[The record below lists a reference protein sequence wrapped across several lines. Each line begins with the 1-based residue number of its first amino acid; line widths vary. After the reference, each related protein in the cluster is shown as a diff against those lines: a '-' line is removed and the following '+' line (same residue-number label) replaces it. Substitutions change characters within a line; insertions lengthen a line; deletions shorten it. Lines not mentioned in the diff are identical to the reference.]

1 MDIAAV
7 ALVTLV
13 AGLALGWL
21 SARYR
26 GQRRL
31 AFAEAEVARLDAALR
46 VERATADERAAL
58 AARTDTAL
66 RETFGALSAEAL
78 QRNNEAFV
86 ALAEGRLGMARAAA
100 DGDLAQ
106 RQQAIDSV
114 VGPLRESLDAMQ
126 QQLRTVERDRAG
138 SYSALLEQISTMRQT
153 SEQLRTETAQLV
165 TALRA
170 PQIRGRWGE
179 LQLERAV
186 EAAGLTEHIDYV
198 TQVTAPGEDGVV
210 RP

>member
-26 GQRRL
+26 SQRRL
-31 AFAEAEVARLDAALR
+31 AFAEAAVARLDAALR
-46 VERATADERAAL
+46 VERATAEERAAL

-78 QRNNEAFV
+78 HRNNEAFV

-126 QQLRTVERDRAG
+126 QQLRTV
-138 SYSALLEQISTMRQT
+138 
-153 SEQLRTETAQLV
+153 
-165 TALRA
+165 
-170 PQIRGRWGE
+170 
-179 LQLERAV
+179 
-186 EAAGLTEHIDYV
+186 
-198 TQVTAPGEDGVV
+198 
-210 RP
+210 